1 MNSYTKTFRRGNDIL
16 TISPDEIKVN
26 FNDNEKILIVR
37 GGGRIEAYAKGENL
51 EDANDNL
58 NKYFKII
65 AKDFVDRDIK
75 ILNIQKY
82 VPQEMYH
89 TSTARRDL
97 KVDCDLLKEFYEQYN
112 KPNKVN
118 SKGIESQKNKIT
130 PLVLSS
136 IFGRPSKKL
145 PIEKESLSSAVEE
158 NIFKNNGRVDF
169 RYGQN
174 Y

>member
-65 AKDFVDRDIK
+65 VKDFVDRDIK

-97 KVDCDLLKEFYEQYN
+97 KVDCDLLKDFYEQYN
-112 KPNKVN
+112 KPNKTNPRV
-118 SKGIESQKNKIT
+118 ESQENKIT

-136 IFGRPSKKL
+136 IYGRPSKKL
-145 PIEKESLSSAVEE
+145 PKGKVSLSSAVEE
-158 NIFKNNGRVDF
+158 NINKNNGIVDF
-169 RYGQN
+169 RHGQN